1 MPLTPGG
8 ADPSVLEAVSASTS
22 IPRRNKARTR
32 VYTSL
37 KLETILDE
45 REVGVVEVLNTITV
59 HCHVCLSDREHDVIA
74 WDPAGAGENMFI
86 RLVRYHNGEITSVF
100 AKSGA

>member
-8 ADPSVLEAVSASTS
+8 ADPSVLEAMSVSTS
-22 IPRRNKARTR
+22 TPRRNKARTR
-32 VYTSL
+32 VYTCL

-45 REVGVVEVLNTITV
+45 REVGVVEFLNTITV

-74 WDPAGAGENMFI
+74 WNPAGAGEKY
-86 RLVRYHNGEITSVF
+86 VYQTCEVS
-100 AKSGA
+100 